1 MLFTSCILTVHLYR
15 LEKKKNEKVGVSLVS
30 NIDKDW

>member
-15 LEKKKNEKVGVSLVS
+15 LEKKKNEKVGVSLVL